1 MKKAFKFVL
10 ISGIGFIIDFVIY
23 NILTLLFNINVDL
36 SNMISSM
43 VGVTFVFFTSTKKV
57 FENNTH
63 KISLKVKYLIYI
75 IYQLL
80 LIFLAS
86 KVMLVLKNYLVTFD
100 VILLTKYAHVIVKIF
115 ITPFTL
121 TINYFVMK
129 YLSNY

>member
-1 MKKAFKFVL
+1 MKKAFKFVF
-10 ISGIGFIIDFVIY
+10 ISGLGFIIDFIIY
-23 NILTLLFNINVDL
+23 NILTLLFNVNVDL

-57 FENNTH
+57 FENNTQ
-63 KISLKVKYLIYI
+63 KISLKVKYLIYVV
-75 IYQLL
+75 YQLL

-86 KVMLVLKNYLVTFD
+86 KVMLLLKNYLVTFD
-100 VILLTKYAHVIVKIF
+100 ISLLTQYASIIVKIF

-129 YLSNY
+129 YLTKY